1 MEVADK
7 VRKATPDDLPE
18 ISTALSRAFYN
29 DPLFAR
35 AALHIQHLNHQA
47 RHGLPSPV
55 HGMATSCPK
64 SGWPARR
71 NQHRPDEPLTPVSP
85 AIAAFWPVLAMQ

>member
-29 DPLFAR
+29 DPLFAW
-35 AALHIQHLNHQA
+35 ALP
-47 RHGLPSPV
+47 G
-55 HGMATSCPK
+55 
-64 SGWPARR
+64 
-71 NQHRPDEPLTPVSP
+71 
-85 AIAAFWPVLAMQ
+85 